1 MAVPSVEARTVRDQ
15 GSDSPRPGTRADVP
29 CLTVGRSACAQGRR
43 RSPVAPGSRSQEG
56 PRRGG
61 EILGVV

>member
-1 MAVPSVEARTVRDQ
+1 VRRGDAWI
-15 GSDSPRPGTRADVP
+15 SLPG
-29 CLTVGRSACAQGRR
+29 
-43 RSPVAPGSRSQEG
+43 G